1 MFVGLYDTL
10 AKDCPN
16 EMTGG
21 LMFVGLNE
29 WLGMPPMRQRKDLK
43 NKYI

>member
-43 NKYI
+43 K